1 MEPHNEPTKEKQRTL
16 QQNKSLHLFCRNV
29 ANSLND
35 AGIEMHLFL
44 KDIEVPW
51 SETVIKDIWKAI
63 EYAQTGTKKST
74 TEMTTKEC
82 IEIYET
88 FNRHLSQYG
97 IHEPWPSVEEIAN
110 NQLTTNY
117 ELFYEHI
124 ITHRSF

>member
-1 MEPHNEPTKEKQRTL
+1 MNPINTTTQERQRTL

-29 ANSLND
+29 ARSLND

-51 SETVIKDIWKAI
+51 SETVIKDTWKAI

-88 FNRHLSQYG
+88 FNRHLSQFG
-97 IHEPWPSVEEIAN
+97 IHEGWPSEEAQAIKHLKFT
-110 NQLTTNY
+110 Q
-117 ELFYEHI
+117 
-124 ITHRSF
+124 